1 MFFGTLW
8 RPAPTEMTHGRAPLW
23 RSPTSGRS
31 DSGGSGW
38 RDKLAEFGFPDFKIG
53 QTVTH
58 CFCLHIFVHQITVEF
73 GQKNPSYPTAIGISC
88 CFS

>member
-1 MFFGTLW
+1 VGNGTPGKL
-8 RPAPTEMTHGRAPLW
+8 RPSAW

-31 DSGGSGW
+31 GSGGSGW

-58 CFCLHIFVHQITVEF
+58 CFCLNIFVHQITVEF
-73 GQKNPSYPTAIGISC
+73 GQKNPSYPTAIGISW
-88 CFS
+88 CF